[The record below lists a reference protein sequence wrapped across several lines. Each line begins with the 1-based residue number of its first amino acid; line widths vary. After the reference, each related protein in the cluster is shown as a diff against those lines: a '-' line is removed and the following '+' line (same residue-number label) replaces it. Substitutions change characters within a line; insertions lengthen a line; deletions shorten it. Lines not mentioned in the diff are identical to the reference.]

1 MHKFRESQ
9 ADLLQYTCNI
19 LSEFH
24 QTPFWV
30 HFVADDPDILN
41 TVNTD
46 VNSPRKKWPPLI
58 FRGNTDVIFVDIL
71 ILTISTIHTFAA
83 LFENIVHVNYSCLFF
98 LLIPEWK
105 LLHWIHPMGVWSSC
119 YHTIIIP
126 SDKTYIISTV
136 RDFILP
142 LSHLHHLFPVS
153 NGSFSIISSLSAST
167 IFKSYLALVPQ
178 QFLNPILP

>member
-9 ADLLQYTCNI
+9 ADFLQYTCKI

-24 QTPFWV
+24 QTPLWV

-71 ILTISTIHTFAA
+71 ILTISTIHTFAV
-83 LFENIVHVNYSCLFF
+83 LFENIVHVNHQ
-98 LLIPEWK
+98 LLI
-105 LLHWIHPMGVWSSC
+105 
-119 YHTIIIP
+119 
-126 SDKTYIISTV
+126 
-136 RDFILP
+136 
-142 LSHLHHLFPVS
+142 FPFDPRVKPAALDIS
-153 NGSFSIISSLSAST
+153 NGSL
-167 IFKSYLALVPQ
+167 KL
-178 QFLNPILP
+178 FLPHHYYSK